1 MGNLPWGTIELPTN
15 PRFLPFDPRIR
26 PFAATCWLMAPVTL
40 KLYQVKDL
48 LAVLSLDGTVFQARG
63 RSLLF
68 VPTIERA
75 ASKAWVTVARIF
87 ESWRVEVYA

>member
-1 MGNLPWGTIELPTN
+1 
-15 PRFLPFDPRIR
+15 
-26 PFAATCWLMAPVTL
+26 MALFTL
-40 KLYQVKDL
+40 KLYEVKDL
-48 LAVLSLDGTVFQARG
+48 LAVLCLDGTVFQARG

-87 ESWRVEVYA
+87 EIWRVEVYAESSRHAGVENDRLGTL